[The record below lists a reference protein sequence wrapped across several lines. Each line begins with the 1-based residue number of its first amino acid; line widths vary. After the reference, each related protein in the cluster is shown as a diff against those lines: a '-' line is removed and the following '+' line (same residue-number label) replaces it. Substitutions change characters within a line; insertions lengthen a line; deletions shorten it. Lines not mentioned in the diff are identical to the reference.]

1 MANGSANKNNPI
13 GCAHLIQGH
22 PGSGIVKTVRALHAG
37 FGGEIPLRAPHYTV
51 GHQGML
57 GELVL
62 AAGGILFLDD
72 ILEFVPAVLRQLLWH
87 WDHMDPKAQPI
98 LVIGLRLSRD
108 EQAARH
114 EWSRIQKLAEVLPPI
129 KHHVITSC

>member
-22 PGSGIVKTVRALHAG
+22 PGSGIVSTVRALHVG
-37 FGGEIPLRAPHYTV
+37 LGGKIPFRAPHYTI

-57 GELVL
+57 GELAL

-72 ILEFVPAVLRQLLWH
+72 ILEFVPSVLRRLLWH
-87 WDHMDPKAQPI
+87 WDHMDAKVQPI
-98 LVIGLRLSRD
+98 LVVGLRLSTAK
-108 EQAARH
+108 QATHH
-114 EWSRIQKLAEVLPPI
+114 EWSRIEKLAEILPPI
-129 KHHVITSC
+129 KHHVIAG